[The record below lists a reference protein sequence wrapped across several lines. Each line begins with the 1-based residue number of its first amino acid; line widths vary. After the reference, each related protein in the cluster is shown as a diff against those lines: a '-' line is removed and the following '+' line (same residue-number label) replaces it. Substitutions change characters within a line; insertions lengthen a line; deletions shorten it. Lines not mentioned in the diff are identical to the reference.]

1 MRLRTPG
8 RLGQGTR
15 HDGDW
20 TNFELVL
27 VPTRMGITCSCRRW
41 GQTHC
46 MDSWNTRSA
55 PVGFGQAGEL
65 WGRLDLG
72 VVDIVGGSLAGDE
85 DGKLLAARLMD
96 LRMRG
101 VVF

>member
-1 MRLRTPG
+1 
-8 RLGQGTR
+8 
-15 HDGDW
+15 
-20 TNFELVL
+20 
-27 VPTRMGITCSCRRW
+27 
-41 GQTHC
+41 

-55 PVGFGQAGEL
+55 PVGFGQAGKL